1 MAIPEEIY
9 YNPPLL
15 IKRVSY
21 NLAHVL
27 RDPPHPGPDIV
38 EGVIYDTYVPSP
50 YENGFDH
57 FYALSWIYD
66 RQLQQPV
73 SYYRDHRV
81 LYDAARNALQTGY
94 FPADELSVEI
104 RLTPNHSIDLPYP
117 GFSAFVYPTYKDLP
131 IKLYTRVL
139 PHRHAEDLDDV
150 WYEITVGEY
159 TAAYLYYFEDVQ
171 KYLKALLTDQTPFPT
186 DHCPIPRSMLPDP
199 DALEFGEAYRA
210 HYLPQ
215 DRPVD
220 ETR

>member
-27 RDPPHPGPDIV
+27 RDPPRPGPDIV
-38 EGVIYDTYVPSP
+38 EAVIYDTKLSTP

-57 FYALSWIYD
+57 FYALTWIHEYE
-66 RQLQQPV
+66 LCHPT

-81 LYDAARNALQTGY
+81 LYDRARNYFLTGLL
-94 FPADELSVEI
+94 PPEEHSVEI
-104 RLTPNHSIDLPYP
+104 RLTPNHSVDLPYP
-117 GFSAFVYPTYKDLP
+117 GFSSFVYPDYGGTF
-131 IKLYTRVL
+131 IKLYTRIL

-150 WYEITVGEY
+150 WYEITVGDY

-210 HYLPQ
+210 HYLPK
-215 DRPVD
+215 DRQVD